1 MSFNITLI
9 SDIELVEIE
18 ENEQFI
24 VEKMHFVVLFEYFNE
39 MLNVKTIKT
48 VKTLNNIFTII
59 FSLLLQNE
67 NINGLPW

>member
-1 MSFNITLI
+1 MCFNITLI

-24 VEKMHFVVLFEYFNE
+24 VEKMYFVVLFEYFNE
-39 MLNVKTIKT
+39 ILNAKT

>member
-39 MLNVKTIKT
+39 ILNVKT